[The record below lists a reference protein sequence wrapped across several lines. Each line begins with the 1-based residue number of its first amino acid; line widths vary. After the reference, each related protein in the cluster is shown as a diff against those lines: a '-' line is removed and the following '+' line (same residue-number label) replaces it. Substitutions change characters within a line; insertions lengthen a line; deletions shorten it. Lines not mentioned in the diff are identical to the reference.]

1 MEQVLPSELDT
12 KYENLHMDKLSMHKF
27 SFSLDNSDNPCERYH
42 TRFGE
47 DHSTNHSTS
56 QEVSSSIFSCNR

>member
-27 SFSLDNSDNPCERYH
+27 SFSLDNSDNPCENH
-42 TRFGE
+42 TEFGG
-47 DHSTNHSTS
+47 DHSTKTKN
-56 QEVSSSIFSCNR
+56 